1 MDVVVFTGDI
11 CDAPAEAVCTSTNPR
26 LSLVMGTGAALR
38 DRGGFGILRE
48 CEALRGDRE
57 LPPGSAHVTS
67 AGTLPFRAAIH
78 CVACDRTHRS
88 SSHIVAACVRTALAK
103 ADELGIRSLAMPLFA
118 TGHAR
123 VKFDHAIEAM
133 IGALRAARTHVE
145 KVVIAVHD
153 PERAGQIERAVKG
166 QPHPTSQSSR

>member
-1 MDVVVFTGDI
+1 MRISVFVGDL
-11 CDAPAEAVCTSTNPR
+11 CAAPAEAVCTSTNPR
-26 LSLVMGTGAALR
+26 LSLVMGTGASLR
-38 DRGGFGILRE
+38 ERGGFGILRE

-67 AGTLPFRAAIH
+67 AGKLPFRAAIH

-88 SSHIVAACVRTALAK
+88 SSHIVAACVRSALGK
-103 ADELGIRSLAMPLFA
+103 ADELGVKSVAMPLFA

-133 IGALRAARTHVE
+133 ISAIRNARTDVQE
-145 KVVIAVHD
+145 VVIVVYDAD
-153 PERAGQIERAVKG
+153 RAEQIQRALTG
-166 QPHPTSQSSR
+166 PPHPTSQSSR